1 MTKPTLQD
9 LADLVQE
16 IIIPFYK
23 LERQTPLPPFDLGR
37 YEDDAQHSW
46 SVALLAA
53 ALAPQI
59 DETLDVGKICQ
70 FGIVHDLVE
79 VVAGDVSNF
88 APASE
93 KANKDALEAAAKQAL
108 KNKLNALPWITAT
121 IEEYET
127 QASPEARF
135 IKSVDKIIPLL
146 FDYIEEGQFY
156 KTHKI
161 TPELW
166 QAQLQNH
173 RQKASAHAGAFDYY
187 DELWNLILANPQF
200 FYQRETSTS
209 SDR

>member
-1 MTKPTLQD
+1 MPKPTLQD
-9 LADLVQE
+9 LADLVKE

-59 DETLDVGKICQ
+59 DESLDVGKICQ
-70 FGIVHDLVE
+70 FGLVHDLVE

-88 APASE
+88 ASASE
-93 KANKDALEAAAKQAL
+93 KASKDEREAAAKQAL
-108 KNKLNALPWITAT
+108 EDKLKALPWITAT
-121 IEEYET
+121 IHEYEA
-127 QASPEARF
+127 QATPEARF
-135 IKSVDKIIPLL
+135 VKSVDKIIPLL

-156 KTHKI
+156 KSHKI

-166 QAQLQNH
+166 QEQLQKH
-173 RQKASAHAGAFDYY
+173 REKASKHAGAFEYY

-200 FYQRETSTS
+200 FYQPEPLGSSTP
-209 SDR
+209 